1 MKEKA
6 GKFSVSVERVV
17 NLGNYETLR
26 VGLAEVLDLDADKP
40 DIAYARILEKVDA
53 WTSQL
58 KPGKST
64 VSAAQQPA
72 RSPGATEGPT
82 IRSEDPYFSLP
93 WKQSQKKSNLA
104 TIRVTTELLENPI
117 ARELYDRL
125 MIVTTMKVNQVSY
138 RYSKMPDGTEFL
150 QKWIPIKVS

>member
-1 MKEKA
+1 
-6 GKFSVSVERVV
+6 
-17 NLGNYETLR
+17 
-26 VGLAEVLDLDADKP
+26 
-40 DIAYARILEKVDA
+40 
-53 WTSQL
+53 
-58 KPGKST
+58 
-64 VSAAQQPA
+64 
-72 RSPGATEGPT
+72 
-82 IRSEDPYFSLP
+82 LP